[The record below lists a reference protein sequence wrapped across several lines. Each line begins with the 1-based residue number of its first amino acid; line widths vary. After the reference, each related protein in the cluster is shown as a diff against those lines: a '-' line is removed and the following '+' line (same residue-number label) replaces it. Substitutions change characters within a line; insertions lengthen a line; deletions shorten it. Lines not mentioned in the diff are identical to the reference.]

1 MTNNNDRPTKNE
13 RRQHARD
20 VARQRADAERRR
32 KRRNRWFLQGGI
44 GIGVI
49 AIAAIVAIVIV
60 NVNNASTVSATG
72 PKNMATGAIQFTG
85 KDGKVTPVTT
95 KAVTN
100 GTATPVPTKNADG
113 AVAVTE
119 YVDWA
124 CPVCKQFEGAY
135 ADQILD
141 RVKTGEA
148 TLAIQPVSILD
159 RSYQNSRYASRAANA
174 AMCVANFAP
183 DKFLAVQTQF
193 FDNQPQEGSKGL
205 TNAEIA
211 KLVKAGG
218 ATGSDISECLSTERY
233 KGWVTKSTQ
242 AVVGNPALQGQQGFG
257 TPTILVNGKMVPTL
271 TDVVSEID
279 AASKK

>member
-1 MTNNNDRPTKNE
+1 MTNNDRPTKNE

-20 VARQRADAERRR
+20 VARQRAEAEKRR

-44 GIGVI
+44 GLGII
-49 AIAAIVAIVIV
+49 AVAAIVAIVVV
-60 NVNNASTVSATG
+60 NVNNQPAVSAAG

-85 KDGKVTPVTT
+85 DEGTVTPVTT
-95 KAVTN
+95 PAVAAKA
-100 GTATPVPTKNADG
+100 TASPVPTAGADG
-113 AVAVTE
+113 TVQVTE

-124 CPVCKQFEGAY
+124 CPVCKQFEAAY

-141 RVKTGEA
+141 KVKSGDV

-174 AMCVANFAP
+174 AMCVANYAP

-193 FDNQPQEGSKGL
+193 FDNQPEEGTKGL

-218 ATGSDISECLSTERY
+218 ATGSNVSDCLSSERFR
-233 KGWVTKSTQ
+233 GWVTKSTN
-242 AVVGNPALQGQQGFG
+242 AVLADPALQGTQGFG
-257 TPTILVNGKMVPTL
+257 TPTVVVNGKKIDTL

-279 AASKK
+279 AASK